1 MQEINTEVA
10 LPQFLN
16 KFDGKIHL
24 SPPAM
29 NIHVLMKTLADDNMG
44 QRELAAVLHH
54 YPVITARLIALSN
67 SVWACPATP
76 ITNIETACV
85 RLGTAVIKGVSIAIA
100 VAASFNAARCPAFDP
115 IRFWTTSM
123 LVSEGAGLLAT
134 KLPNKV
140 IYTQDF
146 QHTAQTAGILH
157 NLGLLWLADNLATD
171 TSEALHLAATDS
183 LLSVNQ
189 ALMQQ
194 MGIDYCLI
202 GAWIGKQWQI
212 PEELIAVMRH
222 HRDKSYQ
229 NNVSPLVLLVGAAAK
244 MVSSMLQENH
254 QMPDNQHLHNL
265 GIDEQLQ
272 SIVFNQLT
280 NKIDSTRELAK
291 TLFL

>member
-1 MQEINTEVA
+1 MQDINTEVV
-10 LPQFLN
+10 LPQFL
-16 KFDGKIHL
+16 KRFDGQIHL

-29 NIHVLMKTLADDNMG
+29 NIHVLMKTLADDDMG

-76 ITNIETACV
+76 ISNIETACV
-85 RLGTAVIKGVSIAIA
+85 RLGTAVVKGVSIAIA

-123 LVSEGAGLLAT
+123 LVSEGAGLLAA
-134 KLPNKV
+134 KLSNKV
-140 IYTQDF
+140 IYCQDF
-146 QHTAQTAGILH
+146 QYTVQTAGILH

-171 TSEALHLAATDS
+171 TSEALQLAATDP

-202 GAWIGKQWQI
+202 GAWIGKQWHM
-212 PEELIAVMRH
+212 PDELITVMQQ
-222 HRDKSYQ
+222 HRENHNQDA
-229 NNVSPLVLLVGAAAK
+229 SPLVMLVGAAAR
-244 MVSSMLQENH
+244 MMSLIFHEAEEMGH
-254 QMPDNQHLHNL
+254 NQDLHNL
-265 GIDEQLQ
+265 GIDVDWQRH
-272 SIVFNQLT
+272 VFKQLT
-280 NKIDSTRELAK
+280 NKFDSTRELSK